1 MCLFRLGFPMAK
13 SEKEFILKYHMPPH
27 CKSPNSITYT
37 RKVVHFFF
45 FLQMGFAWLKLQD
58 RRTQWWLK
66 ETDAAVQTR
75 WEKKKSSHTYG
86 CDSKHSSNP
95 LGDYKSTYTRSA
107 WLFQIPRLSRSHST
121 LLNCDYVGKTNQSM
135 RIKQVTSGAL
145 FKNHCQYSW
154 QFLKSQMRKYSN
166 LVLSFAR
173 TWKVKKKK
181 KRILLNKKKQC
192 VIFETVMI
200 LHRNQIT
207 GKSQSQ
213 LSVNQILFANKPNGF
228 ESGDRF
234 LLNSNHVYRHS

>member
-45 FLQMGFAWLKLQD
+45 SADGVCMIK
-58 RRTQWWLK
+58 
-66 ETDAAVQTR
+66 AAGQKDSVVTEGNR
-75 WEKKKSSHTYG
+75 CSCADTLREKKSSHTYG

-135 RIKQVTSGAL
+135 RIKRVTSGAL

-166 LVLSFAR
+166 LVHSFAR

-181 KRILLNKKKQC
+181 EYC
-192 VIFETVMI
+192 
-200 LHRNQIT
+200 
-207 GKSQSQ
+207 
-213 LSVNQILFANKPNGF
+213 
-228 ESGDRF
+228 
-234 LLNSNHVYRHS
+234 